1 MNEDETEYQ
10 ASEWMILRKTGSC
23 KTQRNA
29 VRNPL
34 DDQAGRESVKAFP
47 DIRKKIFSFQ
57 AKKNQRQPEKLLRI
71 KICQDNPG
79 RNKEKF
85 LRRKSK

>member
-23 KTQRNA
+23 KTQGIA

-47 DIRKKIFSFQ
+47 DLRKKIFSFQ
-57 AKKNQRQPEKLLRI
+57 VKIQRQPVKLLRI
-71 KICQDNPG
+71 KICQG
-79 RNKEKF
+79 
-85 LRRKSK
+85 